1 MKKIICSLFA
11 ALSFGAATAAPST
24 TDNPFICSY
33 YGEPISTNI
42 AGFASSSE
50 AAGTIATIIDAVG
63 LQPKFQI
70 RSANIPNAAAV
81 VSSGQRYILYNP
93 TFISTI
99 EKATKTKW
107 ASIAILAHE
116 IGHHLNGHTLLGA
129 GSRRSIELEADEFS
143 GFVLRKMGA
152 SLADAQVAMRVMASG
167 VASSTHPAKGDRLQA
182 IANGWYKSD
191 AQITGKDAIVLKP
204 IAVPSSS
211 QPATKTK
218 DFNPEPTSGKTLAVV
233 FDRDPQSQYY
243 ITADHNLVKVS
254 GAQLTVIAK
263 LVATGKKAYPWM
275 LYDGTKNYLLVDAS
289 GIILSPEGARLGAI
303 GSKPI

>member
-1 MKKIICSLFA
+1 MKKIIFFAIA
-11 ALSFGAATAAPST
+11 ALPFGAATAAPSPA
-24 TDNPFICSY
+24 DHPFICSY
-33 YGEPISTNI
+33 YGEPISSNI

-50 AAGTIATIIDAVG
+50 AVGAIATIIDAVG

-81 VSSGQRYILYNP
+81 VSAGQRYILYNP
-93 TFISTI
+93 TFISSI

-129 GSRRSIELEADEFS
+129 GSRPSIELEADEFS

-167 VASSTHPAKGDRLQA
+167 VASPTHPAKGDRLQS

-204 IAVPSSS
+204 IAVPPSS
-211 QPATKTK
+211 QTATTTK
-218 DFNPEPTSGKTLAVV
+218 VFNPELASGKTLAVV

-243 ITADHNLVKVS
+243 ITADNNLVKLS
-254 GAQLTVIAK
+254 RQQLTVIAK
-263 LVATGKKAYPWM
+263 LVPTGKKAYPWM
-275 LYDGTKNYLLVDAS
+275 LYDGTKNYFLVDAS
-289 GIILSPEGARLGAI
+289 GIILSPEGVRLGAI
-303 GSKPI
+303 GSKSF